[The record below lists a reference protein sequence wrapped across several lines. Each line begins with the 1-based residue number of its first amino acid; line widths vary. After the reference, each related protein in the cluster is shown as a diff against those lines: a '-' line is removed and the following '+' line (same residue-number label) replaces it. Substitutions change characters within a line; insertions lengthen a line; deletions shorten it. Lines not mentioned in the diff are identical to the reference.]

1 MPDTPHFGYPFTRG
15 VNGKVNT
22 VEQDTPEHVMSCEH
36 VIVRCPLG
44 FRQERPEFGWPFP
57 EFHTVPLDLGPL
69 EASLRRFEPRGQAN
83 ATEYADAANAA
94 VREVQIEVES

>member
-1 MPDTPHFGYPFTRG
+1 
-15 VNGKVNT
+15 
-22 VEQDTPEHVMSCEH
+22 
-36 VIVRCPLG
+36 
-44 FRQERPEFGWPFP
+44 
-57 EFHTVPLDLGPL
+57 VPLDLGPL